1 MFEGGHF
8 CQLPQILGDSVF
20 ANLRE
25 DVKMIY
31 DANCVAASLLS
42 IVF

>member
-1 MFEGGHF
+1 MFEVEGGRF
-8 CQLPQILGDSVF
+8 CQLLQILGDSVF

-31 DANCVAASLLS
+31 DDAKCVAASFLY
-42 IVF
+42 